1 MAREATISFDQV
13 AAAAAGIK
21 AEGRKPTL
29 RGVREALG
37 NVGSLTTIAVHLR
50 AWSGN
55 QPKEAAP
62 DIAVPASVL
71 AGIQSAIAQAATEAE
86 ASIRAELNDAQQMLG
101 DVTAEG
107 ERTAAALDAA
117 ETRIGELEA
126 VNAELAGRLD
136 EAKTKASETEARH
149 AAEIEALKADL
160 QRERDAAEAARTEFA
175 KAELRLESM
184 PRLEKDL
191 EDARAEAKAATGR
204 AGQAERKLA
213 AADASLAAAS
223 ADLERDR
230 AALAG
235 VQLEIKEIRQAKEQ
249 AEAKAADLAKS
260 VAVCCAKLEASEG
273 KAADLAQQL
282 EHSREHQMLEVLGS
296 VEQPAEKG
304 GKSKV

>member
-1 MAREATISFDQV
+1 MAREATINFDQV

-50 AWSGN
+50 AWAGS

-107 ERTAAALDAA
+107 ERTATALDAA
-117 ETRIGELEA
+117 EIRISEFETA
-126 VNAELAGRLD
+126 NAELAGRLD
-136 EAKTKASETEARH
+136 EAKTKACETEARH
-149 AAEIEALKADL
+149 AAEIDAVKADL
-160 QRERDAAEAARTEFA
+160 QREREAAEAARTELA
-175 KAELRLESM
+175 KAQLRLEAM

-191 EDARAEAKAATGR
+191 EEARAEAKNASNR
-204 AGQAERKLA
+204 AGEAERKLA
-213 AADASLAAAS
+213 GAEASLAAAS
-223 ADLERDR
+223 FDLERER
-230 AALAG
+230 NALAG
-235 VQLEIKEIRQAKEQ
+235 LQVEIKEIRQAKDQ
-249 AEAKAADLAKS
+249 SEAKAADMAKS
-260 VAVCCAKLEASEG
+260 VAVLGAKLD
-273 KAADLAQQL
+273 AAQAQIEQHNANL
-282 EHSREHQMLEVLGS
+282 MAEV
-296 VEQPAEKG
+296 G
-304 GKSKV
+304 GG

>member
-1 MAREATISFDQV
+1 MAREATINFDQV

-50 AWSGN
+50 TWAGN

-117 ETRIGELEA
+117 EIRIGERETA
-126 VNAELAGRLD
+126 NAELAGRLD

-149 AAEIEALKADL
+149 TAEIDAVKADL
-160 QRERDAAEAARTEFA
+160 QREREAAEAARTELA
-175 KAELRLESM
+175 KAQLRLEAM

-191 EDARAEAKAATGR
+191 EDARAEAKALAGR
-204 AGQAERKLA
+204 AGEAERKLA
-213 AADASLAAAS
+213 GTEASLAAAT
-223 ADLERDR
+223 ADLERERKAIDT
-230 AALAG
+230 LQG
-235 VQLEIKEIRQAKEQ
+235 EIKEIRAAKEK
-249 AEAKAADLAKS
+249 AEKLAAGLET
-260 VAVCCAKLEASEG
+260 VVGRLETKLEA
-273 KAADLAQQL
+273 A
-282 EHSREHQMLEVLGS
+282 EHQIQQHNSMLLDEIGGS
-296 VEQPAEKG
+296 IASETKPSAGKPAK
-304 GKSKV
+304 K